1 MHDFRLYRELN
12 NFIQLHPMTSFIS
25 FCEKKNV
32 PGLHFPLNIIPFIRC
47 LVPLYLFAMLIY
59 FPLPIY
65 VDICSVSFCSDS
77 LENILIIVVYLVSGY
92 NGYINTLSFC
102 PLTIR
107 STRYDSFHF
116 SSFTTFYRRCSFVFA
131 RSRRMWRPIFFY
143 FILVVS
149 ISYFFFRIS
158 HNKLYGIEIIGH

>member
-1 MHDFRLYRELN
+1 MFRGYI
-12 NFIQLHPMTSFIS
+12 FHSIS
-25 FCEKKNV
+25 F
-32 PGLHFPLNIIPFIRC
+32 LLFRFWLR
-47 LVPLYLFAMLIY
+47 LYLFAHAHFL

-65 VDICSVSFCSDS
+65 VDVCSRSVSFCFDS
-77 LENILIIVVYLVSGY
+77 HENILIIVVYLVSGY

-149 ISYFFFRIS
+149 ILYFFFRIS